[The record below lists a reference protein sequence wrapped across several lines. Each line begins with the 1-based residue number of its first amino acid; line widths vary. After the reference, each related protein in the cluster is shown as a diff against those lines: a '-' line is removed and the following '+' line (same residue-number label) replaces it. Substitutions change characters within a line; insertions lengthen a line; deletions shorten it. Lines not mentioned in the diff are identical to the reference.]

1 MKRIKVKEA
10 AELLGVSEQ
19 YIRLGMQR
27 GQLPIGSCV
36 KMSSRW
42 TYHIVAGQLENY
54 LMANKKAAQRQ
65 LDGSGIKEVPER
77 T

>member
-1 MKRIKVKEA
+1 MERIKVKEA

-36 KMSSRW
+36 KMSSRY

-65 LDGSGIKEVPER
+65 LDGKIATKVAER